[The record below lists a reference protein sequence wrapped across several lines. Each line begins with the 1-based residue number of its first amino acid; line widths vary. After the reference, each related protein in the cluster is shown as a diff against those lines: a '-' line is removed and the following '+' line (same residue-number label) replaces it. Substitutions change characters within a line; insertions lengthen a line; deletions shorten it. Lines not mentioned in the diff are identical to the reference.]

1 MLATF
6 FRIMNSYHDFLMI
19 YSLYFLN
26 FFLNHWLNAT

>member
-6 FRIMNSYHDFLMI
+6 FSILCFLFVFSLF
-19 YSLYFLN
+19 SLYFLN